1 MNLSRGGNKFRHLV
15 LSNMR
20 DFNVILS
27 KKYFHVRVPNTSHMS
42 KSPQAPPQ
50 FGRRIPLFHSVLL
63 TSVLLDVCCWR
74 RTSPKPNED
83 ESIDTMVSA
92 FIIEC

>member
-1 MNLSRGGNKFRHLV
+1 M
-15 LSNMR
+15 
-20 DFNVILS
+20 ILS
-27 KKYFHVRVPNTSHMS
+27 KNYIHVRDPNTSHMS
-42 KSPQAPPQ
+42 KSPQAPLQ
-50 FGRRIPLFHSVLL
+50 FRRRIPLFHSVLL
-63 TSVLLDVCCWR
+63 TSILLDVSCWR